1 MSPTFDKTLNCLQ
14 IEIFAKVL
22 LLSSA
27 NIKGVKCFVPM
38 HFLSQEKKEKVKA
51 VISEGLSKMLTR
63 AESTK
68 WNGKRSISK
77 RKQNLIDP
85 YLGALFNMYSFAS
98 GLTNPYVD
106 CSLPPPN
113 KIRFTIDVE
122 YIPEGE
128 SDNCS
133 LEILLHASVP
143 DIILF
148 IWKEF
153 EKDNT
158 IINVR
163 LGKTT
168 WIFNASNGNLY
179 ELIYD
184 TDQNRMSTSAGELER
199 IIGWPHLRMNVE
211 DLIEEAIKKKDG
223 IINQLSRATYKWIQ
237 KVPLLYLQSMEI
249 DLDHQ
254 NKQGMG
260 LVHSLA
266 KLDDL
271 DSISCILDKIL
282 NIDAVDSLGRTALHY
297 CCIHRSFRVAKILV
311 KKGAN
316 VNKLTDDMESP
327 LTILATHK
335 KQDKS
340 LLKLLLRMNAD
351 RGFQNKEKMRAVDI
365 FRRVSQDEDIIKL
378 LKPI

>member
-133 LEILLHASVP
+133 LEILSWWV
-143 DIILF
+143 
-148 IWKEF
+148 
-153 EKDNT
+153 
-158 IINVR
+158 
-163 LGKTT
+163 
-168 WIFNASNGNLY
+168 
-179 ELIYD
+179 
-184 TDQNRMSTSAGELER
+184 
-199 IIGWPHLRMNVE
+199 
-211 DLIEEAIKKKDG
+211 
-223 IINQLSRATYKWIQ
+223 
-237 KVPLLYLQSMEI
+237 
-249 DLDHQ
+249 
-254 NKQGMG
+254 
-260 LVHSLA
+260 
-266 KLDDL
+266 
-271 DSISCILDKIL
+271 
-282 NIDAVDSLGRTALHY
+282 
-297 CCIHRSFRVAKILV
+297 
-311 KKGAN
+311 
-316 VNKLTDDMESP
+316 
-327 LTILATHK
+327 
-335 KQDKS
+335 
-340 LLKLLLRMNAD
+340 
-351 RGFQNKEKMRAVDI
+351 
-365 FRRVSQDEDIIKL
+365 
-378 LKPI
+378 